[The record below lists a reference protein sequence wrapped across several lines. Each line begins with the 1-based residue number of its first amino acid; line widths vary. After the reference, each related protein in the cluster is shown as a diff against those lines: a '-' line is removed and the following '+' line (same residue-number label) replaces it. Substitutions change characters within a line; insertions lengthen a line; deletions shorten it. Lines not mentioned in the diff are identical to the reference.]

1 MSTLAQK
8 AKQLSLKYTHVDN
21 ARLELEGVG
30 GCSFNFY
37 FICDCVVCLVTKIMV
52 FFNL

>member
-8 AKQLSLKYTHVDN
+8 AEQLSLKYTRVGN

-52 FFNL
+52 FF